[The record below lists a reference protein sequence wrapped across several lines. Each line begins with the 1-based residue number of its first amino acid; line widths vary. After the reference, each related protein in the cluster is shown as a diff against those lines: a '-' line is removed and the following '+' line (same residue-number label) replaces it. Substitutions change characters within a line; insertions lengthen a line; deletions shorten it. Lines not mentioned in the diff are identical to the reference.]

1 MTTLRRVVTVSTPSH
16 SAADA
21 VVAELAE
28 QGIALTVYSDGS
40 SALMSIGHSTPHLVV
55 VPTDVTDIDPLN
67 LIDALA
73 HREIPVLV
81 ALGEGDSAPAVAVE
95 ALDRGA
101 AGIIGLPLGS
111 ADLVSAL
118 RRFAQDTPEQLIVGD
133 LVMDLDAHRVT
144 VRGSEVHLSPREFAL
159 LRRLLESP
167 RHLVS
172 LDELERLAASD
183 SASSLTA
190 ARVMVARIR
199 RKLEAGVGAG
209 DRLVETVRG
218 VGYRIAED
226 RELR

>member
-1 MTTLRRVVTVSTPSH
+1 MTTLRRVVTVSTPTN

-21 VVAELAE
+21 VVSELAE
-28 QGIALTVYSDGS
+28 QGIALSLYPDGS
-40 SALMSIGHSTPHLVV
+40 SILVSIGHSTPHLVI
-55 VPTDVTDIDPLN
+55 VPTDVADIDPLT
-67 LIDALA
+67 LIDALT
-73 HREIPVLV
+73 HRDIPVLV
-81 ALGEGDSAPAVAVE
+81 ALADGDGAPAIAVE

-101 AGIIGLPLGS
+101 SGIIGLPLAS
-111 ADLVSAL
+111 TDLANAL

-226 RELR
+226 R

>member
-1 MTTLRRVVTVSTPSH
+1 MTTLRRVVTVSTPTNW
-16 SAADA
+16 AADD
-21 VVAELAE
+21 VTAELAE
-28 QGIALTVYSDGS
+28 QGIALTSCSDGTS
-40 SALMSIGHSTPHLVV
+40 ILVSIGHSTPHLVII
-55 VPTDVTDIDPLN
+55 PTDVADIDPLTI
-67 LIDALA
+67 IDALA
-73 HREIPVLV
+73 HRNIPVLV
-81 ALGEGDSAPAVAVE
+81 ALADGDAAPAIAVE

-101 AGIIGLPLGS
+101 AGIIGLPLS
-111 ADLVSAL
+111 SSDLANAL

-144 VRGSEVHLSPREFAL
+144 VRGSEVHLSTREFAL

-226 RELR
+226 R

>member
-1 MTTLRRVVTVSTPSH
+1 MTTLRRVVTVTTPSN

-21 VVAELAE
+21 VIAELAG
-28 QGIALTVYSDGS
+28 QGIALSSSSDGS
-40 SALMSIGHSTPHLVV
+40 SALIAIGHSTPHLVI
-55 VPTDVTDIDPLN
+55 VPTDVVDIDPLT

-73 HREIPVLV
+73 RRDIPVLV
-81 ALGEGDSAPAVAVE
+81 ALANGPSAPAIAVE

-101 AGIIGLPLGS
+101 ARIIGLPLS
-111 ADLVSAL
+111 SIDLADAL
-118 RRFAQDTPEQLIVGD
+118 RRFTQDSPERLIVGD
-133 LVMDLDAHRVT
+133 LVMDIDAHRVT
-144 VRGSEVHLSPREFAL
+144 VRGSEVHLSPREFTL

-183 SASSLTA
+183 SASPLTN

-199 RKLEAGVGAG
+199 RKLEAGASSG

-226 RELR
+226 RDIS